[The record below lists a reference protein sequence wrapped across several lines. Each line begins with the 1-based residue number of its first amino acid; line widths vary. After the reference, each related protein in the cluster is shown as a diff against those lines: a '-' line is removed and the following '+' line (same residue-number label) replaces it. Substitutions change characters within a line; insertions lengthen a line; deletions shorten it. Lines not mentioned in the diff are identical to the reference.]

1 MAMLPDIAVTVLGE
15 DEREST
21 LLDVCRGKVGVID
34 LWHTKCQ
41 KCPAAL
47 DKFNTEMEQF
57 SSEEVLFVACAL
69 SLGNG
74 NKEDVAELG
83 PE

>member
-1 MAMLPDIAVTVLGE
+1 MLPNVKVTVLGD
-15 DEREST
+15 DERECT
-21 LLDVCRGKVGVID
+21 LRELCAGKVGVID

-41 KCPAAL
+41 KCPAGL
-47 DKFNTEMEQF
+47 DKFNAEAEQF
-57 SSEEVLFVACAL
+57 SKEEVLFVACAL
-69 SLGNG
+69 SLGPG

>member
-1 MAMLPDIAVTVLGE
+1 MLPALKLSVLGE
-15 DEREST
+15 NERETT
-21 LLDVCRGKVGVID
+21 LQELCNGKVGVID

-47 DKFNTEMEQF
+47 DKFNGEAENF
-57 SSEEVLFVACAL
+57 SSEEVMFIACAL

-74 NKEDVAELG
+74 NKEDVADLG

>member
-1 MAMLPDIAVTVLGE
+1 MLPTFAVSVLGE
-15 DEREST
+15 NEKECTLRELCS
-21 LLDVCRGKVGVID
+21 GKIGVID
-34 LWHTKCQ
+34 IWHTKCQ

-47 DKFNTEMEQF
+47 DKFNGDAEEF
-57 SSEEVLFVACAL
+57 SNNDKVSFIALAL
-69 SLGNG
+69 SLGTG